1 MDAKEVS
8 KLVELAERVVV
19 DSKEKP
25 LNVLEKSILQQ
36 ALEGKNLK
44 DIQYGRYGIGHIQ
57 NQASKLWKKLSKV
70 TGQKVTIKTVQQVLE
85 QLQNQRLLWETEL
98 QLPSSAKLQAELN
111 GHTTQSRSVSS
122 REVRNG
128 KTTSKRPNSGESEK
142 SISANCSNHQNPNHQ
157 ESSQVQILHHPPKPR
172 TQGGKKNQKLPC
184 PELAEEIRGVSNN
197 SGTRCEQFNNPD
209 ERDRTT
215 FNWDDFIKFLKPG
228 VPLLLS
234 VGLLGSCFA
243 LSWLFNGYGVT
254 NHLAGNLPK
263 AQFFYFFSHK
273 FNPISPINHQNQG
286 AIYED
291 QGNYQKAHTEYQLAL
306 EGGLIEAYNNQSR
319 LYILEG
325 NYDKAVDLLR
335 IGLPLAKD
343 NDIKYTLLKN
353 RAWARLGQGFYD
365 DAKIDLEAAIQ
376 LKKRESTAYCLLAQ
390 VLEGKQDMKGANVQW
405 EKCSAYAYQPLLPE
419 EDKWFHLA
427 QKRLD
432 AQGSQ
437 K

>member
-1 MDAKEVS
+1 MHAKEVS
-8 KLVELAERVVV
+8 KLVELADRVVV

-70 TGQKVTIKTVQQVLE
+70 TGQKATIKTVQQVLE
-85 QLQNQRLLWETEL
+85 ELQNQKSQFENTP
-98 QLPSSAKLQAELN
+98 QLVSPAKLQAELKGEAN
-111 GHTTQSRSVSS
+111 HSS
-122 REVRNG
+122 SASSLELRKG
-128 KTTSKRPNSGESEK
+128 KTTSKKPESGESEK
-142 SISANCSNHQNPNHQ
+142 SIYANCTNHQD
-157 ESSQVQILHHPPKPR
+157 SSQAQLLHHPPNPR
-172 TQGGKKNQKLPC
+172 TQEENKNRKLASSELVGGMREVSKNLD
-184 PELAEEIRGVSNN
+184 
-197 SGTRCEQFNNPD
+197 TRCEQFNNP
-209 ERDRTT
+209 EQGDRII
-215 FNWDDFIKFLKPG
+215 FDWDDFIKFLKPG
-228 VPLLLS
+228 IPLLLS

-306 EGGLIEAYNNQSR
+306 EGGLIEAYNNQAR

-325 NYDKAVDLLR
+325 NYEKAVDLLR

-390 VLEGKQDMKGANVQW
+390 VLESKQDMKGAIVQW
-405 EKCSAYAYQPLLPE
+405 EKCRAYAYQPQLPE
-419 EDKWFHLA
+419 EDKWMHLA
-427 QKRLD
+427 QQRLD
-432 AQGSQ
+432 AKGSQ